1 MLPAR
6 DNMGAVR
13 ILELGNL
20 PFTKA
25 LRDFHADKFQERA
38 AHEHRSVSFQMVVDD
53 VYAVGKGHL
62 GGRPAGGLKISEK
75 KIGTGKPVYII

>member
-62 GGRPAGGLKISEK
+62 VGRPAGCED
-75 KIGTGKPVYII
+75 